1 MTGFDRAEWT
11 GTGAAIAFHVALIA
25 ALSTSLASVDSVPEP
40 PSMEVELVEEVSLQ
54 SASPEPPAPPPPS
67 QAPEMGQQAEPL
79 PPPPAAEALAP
90 PPPAPKPIPTPQVD
104 AAERRQAQIAADR
117 RAKAAAAKPAAA
129 KPAPAKPTAKPA
141 PASSAPRVSRLGD
154 DFLKGIEGSDAESTP
169 SRPAARFDAQAQASV
184 ARLIADQIR
193 PCAEQQRELGPGAN
207 RIQVT
212 LNLQLFPSGRLKRS
226 PTVVRVTGDDADN
239 AQYVDLVVNQAI
251 ASYRQCSPL
260 RLPAE
265 LYQTP
270 QGGWANINMR
280 YKVP

>member
-1 MTGFDRAEWT
+1 MNFDRAEWT
-11 GTGAAIAFHVALIA
+11 GTGAAVAFHVALIA
-25 ALSTSLASVDSVPEP
+25 AMSMSLASVTSAPEP
-40 PSMEVELVEEVSLQ
+40 PAMEVELVDEVGLT
-54 SASPEPPAPPPPS
+54 SASPEPFTAPPAS
-67 QAPEMGQQAEPL
+67 SAPEIGEAEPN
-79 PPPPAAEALAP
+79 AAPALAP
-90 PPPAPKPIPTPQVD
+90 PPPAPRPIPTPQVD
-104 AAERRQAQIAADR
+104 AAERRQAQIAAR
-117 RAKAAAAKPAAA
+117 RAARENAAKA
-129 KPAPAKPTAKPA
+129 
-141 PASSAPRVSRLGD
+141 APRVSRLGD
-154 DFLKGIEGSDAESTP
+154 DFLKGIEADAAD
-169 SRPAARFDAQAQASV
+169 SRPAARFDARAAASV
-184 ARLIADQIR
+184 AKLIADQIR

-207 RIQVT
+207 RIQIT

-226 PTVVRVTGDDADN
+226 PTLVRVTGDDADN

>member
-1 MTGFDRAEWT
+1 MTSFDRAEWT

-40 PSMEVELVEEVSLQ
+40 PSMEVELVEEVGLQ

-67 QAPEMGQQAEPL
+67 QAPEIGERVEPS
-79 PPPPAAEALAP
+79 PSPTAQALAP
-90 PPPAPKPIPTPQVD
+90 PPPAAKPIPTPQVD
-104 AAERRQAQIAADR
+104 AAERRQAQIAAR
-117 RAKAAAAKPAAA
+117 RAARAAAAKA
-129 KPAPAKPTAKPA
+129 
-141 PASSAPRVSRLGD
+141 APRVSRLGD
-154 DFLKGIEGSDAESTP
+154 DFLKGIEGSDAESAS

-212 LNLQLFPSGRLKRS
+212 LNLQLHPSGRLKRS
-226 PTVVRVTGDDADN
+226 PTVVRVTGEDEDN

>member
-1 MTGFDRAEWT
+1 VNLDRAEL
-11 GTGAAIAFHVALIA
+11 TGAGAAVAIHVALIA
-25 ALSTSLASVDSVPEP
+25 AMSMSLASVASAPEP
-40 PSMEVELVEEVSLQ
+40 PAMEVELVEEVGLH
-54 SASPEPPAPPPPS
+54 SAAAEPPAPTPPS
-67 QAPEMGQQAEPL
+67 QAPEIGPAEPT
-79 PPPPAAEALAP
+79 PAPAAIQP
-90 PPPAPKPIPTPQVD
+90 TPAPSLKP
-104 AAERRQAQIAADR
+104 AQAKPR
-117 RAKAAAAKPAAA
+117 KPPAAA
-129 KPAPAKPTAKPA
+129 KPAP
-141 PASSAPRVSRLGD
+141 RVSRIGE
-154 DFLKGIEGSDAESTP
+154 DFLKGIEADAPDSSPT
-169 SRPAARFDAQAQASV
+169 RPAARFDARAQASV
-184 ARLIADQIR
+184 AKLITDQIR

-212 LNLQLFPSGRLKRS
+212 LNLQLSPSGRLKRS
-226 PTVVRVTGDDADN
+226 PALVRVTGDDGDN

>member
-1 MTGFDRAEWT
+1 MTSFDRAEWT
-11 GTGAAIAFHVALIA
+11 GTGAAVAFHVALIA
-25 ALSTSLASVDSVPEP
+25 ALSTSLASVNSVPEP
-40 PSMEVELVEEVSLQ
+40 PSMEVELVEDVGLQ
-54 SASPEPPAPPPPS
+54 SASPEPPAPRPPS
-67 QAPEMGQQAEPL
+67 QAPEMGEEVEL
-79 PPPPAAEALAP
+79 LPPPAAQALAP
-90 PPPAPKPIPTPQVD
+90 PPPALKPIPTPQVD
-104 AAERRQAQIAADR
+104 AAERRQAQIAAR
-117 RAKAAAAKPAAA
+117 RAAQAAKASA
-129 KPAPAKPTAKPA
+129 KAAPAKP
-141 PASSAPRVSRLGD
+141 APRVSRLGD
-154 DFLKGIEGSDAESTP
+154 DFLKGIEGSDAEAAPAKT
-169 SRPAARFDAQAQASV
+169 AARFDAQAQASV

-193 PCAEQQRELGPGAN
+193 PCAEQQRALGPGAN

-212 LNLQLFPSGRLKRS
+212 LNLQLHPSGRLKRS
-226 PTVVRVTGDDADN
+226 PTVVRVTGEDEDN